1 MTTLPN
7 IYSLKV
13 RHHCLLIWIAI
24 ESIIV
29 WLVGWWN
36 MCMTVVDADVDAELE
51 AQIAREL
58 EDL

>member
-1 MTTLPN
+1 M
-7 IYSLKV
+7 
-13 RHHCLLIWIAI
+13 IWIAI